1 VLTGLGLASF
11 DHIIVLADRDLSSE
25 ESDALALVTL
35 LQLRSISK
43 EIGKS
48 FNIVSEMLNDR
59 NRQLA
64 ESTEADDFIVSD
76 QLIGLM
82 MSQISENKNLAQVFS
97 YLFSAAGSEISLHP
111 ASWYVKLGQ
120 SLDMHTL
127 IAAAAKRGETA
138 LGYRKKDLE
147 SSETNDYG
155 IALNPPKSQR
165 FELVE
170 GDMVIVLAE
179 G

>member
-1 VLTGLGLASF
+1 
-11 DHIIVLADRDLSSE
+11 
-25 ESDALALVTL
+25 
-35 LQLRSISK
+35 
-43 EIGKS
+43 
-48 FNIVSEMLNDR
+48 
-59 NRQLA
+59 
-64 ESTEADDFIVSD
+64 
-76 QLIGLM
+76 
-82 MSQISENKNLAQVFS
+82 
-97 YLFSAAGSEISLHP
+97 
-111 ASWYVKLGQ
+111 
-120 SLDMHTL
+120 MHTL